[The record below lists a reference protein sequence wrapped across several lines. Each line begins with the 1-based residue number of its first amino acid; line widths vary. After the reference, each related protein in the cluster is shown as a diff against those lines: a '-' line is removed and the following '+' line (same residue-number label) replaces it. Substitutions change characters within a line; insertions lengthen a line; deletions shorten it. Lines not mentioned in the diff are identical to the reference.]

1 LIEADKKYIQ
11 KLIDLALSHGGDL
24 TELQMFIE
32 TLVDELGIDLVVPN
46 LWDLRERLYA
56 EED

>member
-1 LIEADKKYIQ
+1 MEVDKGYVQ
-11 KLIDLALSHGGDL
+11 KLIDLALEHGGDL

-32 TLVDELGIDLVVPN
+32 AVVNELDIDLVVPN
-46 LWDLRERLYA
+46 LWDLQERLYA